1 MDATIIYLR
10 DTGKAGKVEVSV
22 ECIGDP
28 VQSLVLAD
36 SIMQELSGSD
46 GVYLVTES
54 VFVQPASDQL
64 Q

>member
-10 DTGKAGKVEVSV
+10 DSGKAGKVEVSV

-28 VQSLVLAD
+28 IQSLILAD
-36 SIMQELSGSD
+36 NIMQELSATD
-46 GVYLVTES
+46 GVLLVTES

>member
-10 DTGKAGKVEVSV
+10 DSGKAGKVEVSV

-28 VQSLVLAD
+28 VQSLILAD
-36 SIMQELSGSD
+36 NIMQELSAAD
-46 GVYLVTES
+46 GVLLVTES
-54 VFVQPASDQL
+54 IFVQPASDRL

>member
-36 SIMQELSGSD
+36 SIMQELSSTD
-46 GVYLVTES
+46 GVLLVTES
-54 VFVQPASDQL
+54 IFVQPASDQL

>member
-36 SIMQELSGSD
+36 SIMQELSASD
-46 GVYLVTES
+46 GVLLVTES
-54 VFVQPASDQL
+54 VFVHPASDQL